1 MIFVVLSVPY
11 LRLRCKLVFMILISV
26 RTMTVTFATAS
37 SIILFISFFPSVL
50 VDTFSIA
57 FTVFAK
63 AVVTLLNSNLVSS
76 SFEG

>member
-1 MIFVVLSVPY
+1 MA
-11 LRLRCKLVFMILISV
+11 
-26 RTMTVTFATAS
+26 VTFATAS